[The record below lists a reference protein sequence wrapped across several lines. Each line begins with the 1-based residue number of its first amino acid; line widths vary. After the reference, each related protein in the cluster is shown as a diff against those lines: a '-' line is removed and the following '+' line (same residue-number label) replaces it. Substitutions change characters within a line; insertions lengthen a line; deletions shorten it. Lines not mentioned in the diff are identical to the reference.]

1 MSGRHWAWVVALL
14 CVGGCTTLP
23 SHDPLQVTVAGIE
36 PLQGEGFELRMLTK
50 LRVQNPNDASI
61 DYRGVYVKIELQGKT
76 FATGVTDVSGI
87 IPAFGESVI
96 EVPVTASAMRMA
108 HQFFGLLPGEAGA
121 EPDRQAERRRHI
133 RVAALRGFGR
143 VFAEAARAGGNDDLD
158 LIVSRAAD
166 RA

>member
-1 MSGRHWAWVVALL
+1 MSGRHWAWVMALL

-23 SHDPLQVTVAGIE
+23 SRDPLQVTVAGIE

-50 LRVQNPNDASI
+50 LRVQNPNDSPI

-87 IPAFGESVI
+87 VPAFGESVI

-108 HQFFGLLPGEAGA
+108 HQFFGLVNAREPPDKLQYSMTGKLSGGGTFGSQRFEASGEFSLKPPEPA
-121 EPDRQAERRRHI
+121 ETTTSI
-133 RVAALRGFGR
+133 
-143 VFAEAARAGGNDDLD
+143 
-158 LIVSRAAD
+158 
-166 RA
+166 

>member
-1 MSGRHWAWVVALL
+1 MSGPHWAWVMALL

-50 LRVQNPNDASI
+50 LRVQNPNDAPI

-76 FATGVTDVSGI
+76 FATGVTDVSGTV
-87 IPAFGESVI
+87 PAFGESVI

-108 HQFFGLLPGEAGA
+108 HQFFGLVNAREPPDKLQYSMSGKLSGGGTFGSQRFEASGEFSLKPP
-121 EPDRQAERRRHI
+121 EP
-133 RVAALRGFGR
+133 
-143 VFAEAARAGGNDDLD
+143 
-158 LIVSRAAD
+158 AD
-166 RA
+166 TETSI

>member
-1 MSGRHWAWVVALL
+1 MSGRHLAWVMTLL
-14 CVGGCTTLP
+14 CLGGCTTLA

-36 PLQGEGFELRMLTK
+36 PLQGEGLELRMLTK
-50 LRVQNPNDASI
+50 LRVQNPNDSPI

-108 HQFFGLLPGEAGA
+108 HQFFGLVHAREPPDKLQYSMSGKLSGGGTFGSQRFEASGEFSLKPPEPA
-121 EPDRQAERRRHI
+121 ETATSI
-133 RVAALRGFGR
+133 
-143 VFAEAARAGGNDDLD
+143 
-158 LIVSRAAD
+158 
-166 RA
+166 